1 MKELKLQKLL
11 GVIALA
17 FRYLKNIIFF
27 GNNTKYLVGNKLWRK
42 TDCVEDGGCDCKKEN
57 ISWTDKIKI
66 IMGEIREF
74 MWAMLTGD
82 TSTNLVDKKFQ
93 ILLEDSEFSNEL
105 YTKVHDNKVEFE
117 IEKDGKKHKYRKI
130 KI

>member
-1 MKELKLQKLL
+1 METRKNKLQALIGAIKNCYIQSKLRL
-11 GVIALA
+11 LTCWQQAVE
-17 FRYLKNIIFF
+17 
-27 GNNTKYLVGNKLWRK
+27 K
-42 TDCVEDGGCDCKKEN
+42 TDCVEDGCCDCKKNN

-74 MWAMLTGD
+74 MWAMFTGD